1 MSKNLKKVHWTK
13 DALCK
18 FDKKFT
24 SFHIDDINFAK
35 SVCQNCT
42 VQVECIIANAE
53 VDGTFMAA
61 GLSKYDRLLIQW
73 EKLDSKYSLI
83 EFVSEYHSLDL
94 LRSFVLLCQLLFYRE
109 VIYTLID
116 ALFRNN

>member
-24 SFHIDDINFAK
+24 SYHINDISEAK
-35 SVCQNCT
+35 SVCEKCS

-53 VDGTFMAA
+53 VNGSFTSA
-61 GLSKYDRLLIQW
+61 GLSKFDRLMLQW
-73 EKLDSKYSLI
+73 KRVEDESESNFEDDSVY
-83 EFVSEYHSLDL
+83 VSAVMRRVRKAL
-94 LRSFVLLCQLLFYRE
+94 
-109 VIYTLID
+109 YT
-116 ALFRNN
+116 

>member
-1 MSKNLKKVHWTK
+1 MPQDFKNVHWTR

-24 SFHIDDINFAK
+24 SFHIDDVNFAK
-35 SVCQNCT
+35 SVCERCS

-53 VDGTFMAA
+53 IDGTFMSA

-73 EKLDSKYSLI
+73 KKVDSEDEGSFRDSSVY
-83 EFVSEYHSLDL
+83 VSEVVRRVRKALHSGA
-94 LRSFVLLCQLLFYRE
+94 
-109 VIYTLID
+109 YTGSD
-116 ALFRNN
+116 S

>member
-73 EKLDSKYSLI
+73 EKVDSENEGNFRDSSTY
-83 EFVSEYHSLDL
+83 VSEVV
-94 LRSFVLLCQLLFYRE
+94 RR
-109 VIYTLID
+109 
-116 ALFRNN
+116 AR